1 MEATINGA
9 FHERLIPEI
18 YSAGKAAG
26 DLLNAGRR
34 IGASARGLVQSFPL
48 LASARR
54 LPSAIGVQN
63 GRDDQTPAKRVSTTR
78 PLPRQGIK
86 TGMFGVPCA
95 NCSFLS

>member
-9 FHERLIPEI
+9 FDERLIPEI

-26 DLLNAGRR
+26 DLLNSGRR
-34 IGASARGLVQSFPL
+34 IEASARGLVRSFPL

-63 GRDDQTPAKRVSTTR
+63 GRDNQTPAKRVSSALGMLSSLGVKVPR
-78 PLPRQGIK
+78 P
-86 TGMFGVPCA
+86 T
-95 NCSFLS
+95 